1 MWYDHTLKFTVD
13 TSGSETGGDGSKSD
27 NSGSNNSGGNNS
39 NGSNS
44 NGNNSSNGSNTG
56 GNNSS
61 GSNSSNGSN
70 SNGSSSN
77 GSSTGGGSSSGSST
91 GGSSSSGSQYQS
103 KTDGKTSQ
111 VDSSAG
117 SLKDGEYGSDAFSFS
132 WSGGTGTHGLNITCD
147 KISVEN
153 GQAWAYVTFNSGK
166 WIYLKAS
173 GSQYDPV
180 EQGSDYTTFKI
191 PVQLNANNK
200 VVGCTT
206 AMSKPYE
213 IEYTLYFGMDIS
225 DSSKSS
231 SGSSVSAKAAGS
243 AKKVAAGEEAETDAG
258 IVYKDDA
265 APKITGLE
273 YMSSLK
279 LEHSKMFKI
288 HYYSNDMTV
297 LEISLN
303 DEFGKES
310 VDLTQNN
317 AAQTTSIRV

>member
-1 MWYDHTLKFTVD
+1 M
-13 TSGSETGGDGSKSD
+13 
-27 NSGSNNSGGNNS
+27 
-39 NGSNS
+39 
-44 NGNNSSNGSNTG
+44 
-56 GNNSS
+56 
-61 GSNSSNGSN
+61 
-70 SNGSSSN
+70 
-77 GSSTGGGSSSGSST
+77 
-91 GGSSSSGSQYQS
+91 
-103 KTDGKTSQ
+103 
-111 VDSSAG
+111 DSSAG

-180 EQGSDYTTFKI
+180 EQEVIIQLFKI

-200 VVGCTT
+200 VAGCTT

-297 LEISLN
+297 LEITLN
-303 DEFGKES
+303 DEFAKKGGSYTE
-310 VDLTQNN
+310 
-317 AAQTTSIRV
+317 